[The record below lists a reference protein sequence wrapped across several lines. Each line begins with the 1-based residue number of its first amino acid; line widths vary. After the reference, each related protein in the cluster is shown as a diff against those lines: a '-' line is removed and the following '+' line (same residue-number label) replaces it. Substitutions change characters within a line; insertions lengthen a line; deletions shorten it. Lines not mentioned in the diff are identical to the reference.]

1 MRLGAGVLET
11 LCSYPFPGNVRE
23 LENVLERAL
32 AFANDGVIET
42 GDLSLKAARVA
53 PVPRCQRRWWKRRCK
68 RRRQRLRRR
77 LPSNLPE
84 HLAQV
89 ERELILR
96 ALAQTQFNRTKAAE
110 LLGISFRQLRYS
122 MQKLD
127 IQEPE

>member
-1 MRLGAGVLET
+1 VE
-11 LCSYPFPGNVRE
+11 
-23 LENVLERAL
+23 
-32 AFANDGVIET
+32 
-42 GDLSLKAARVA
+42 A
-53 PVPRCQRRWWKRRCK
+53 PVQAPAPATAAS
-68 RRRQRLRRR
+68 